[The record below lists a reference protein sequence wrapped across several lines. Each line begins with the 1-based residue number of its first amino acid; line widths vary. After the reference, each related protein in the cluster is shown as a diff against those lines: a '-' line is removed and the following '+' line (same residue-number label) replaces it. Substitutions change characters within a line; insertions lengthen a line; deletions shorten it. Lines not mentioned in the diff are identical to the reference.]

1 MAESL
6 LLLLPVLLFSV
17 IIHECAHGL
26 VAEWWGDPT
35 ARMLGR
41 LTLNPLPHIDL
52 VGSILVPGLLLL
64 TGSGIL
70 FGWAKPVPVT
80 PENFRNR
87 RMGDITVS
95 LAGPASNVLLA
106 LALAVFLGVLTA
118 VAGAERV
125 PDGVV
130 TLCRYGILLNF
141 VLAVF
146 NLIPI
151 PPLDGSHV
159 VANLLPGPLAYAYL
173 SLGQIGLLV
182 LLMLLFLAPGILS
195 FVFAPAW
202 AATEVLLALVE
213 RVA

>member
-1 MAESL
+1 MIESIVY
-6 LLLLPVLLFSV
+6 LLPVLLFSV
-17 IIHECAHGL
+17 IVHECAHGY

-52 VGSILVPGLLLL
+52 FGSILVPGLLLMS
-64 TGSGIL
+64 GSGVL

-80 PENFRNR
+80 PENFRDR

-106 LALAVFLGVLTA
+106 LALAGVLA
-118 VAGAERV
+118 VAAAISGAETV
-125 PDGVV
+125 PPPVLA
-130 TLCRYGILLNF
+130 LCYYGIMLNL

-146 NLIPI
+146 NLLPI

-159 VANLLPGPLAYAYL
+159 VANLLPRPAAYAYQ
-173 SLGQIGLLV
+173 SMGQFGLLLV
-182 LLMLLFLAPGILS
+182 FLLLFIPGLMGTIFL
-195 FVFAPAW
+195 PARI
-202 AATEVLLALVE
+202 ATEMLV
-213 RVA
+213 RFAAGMS

>member
-1 MAESL
+1 MIESIVY
-6 LLLLPVLLFSV
+6 LLPVLLFSV
-17 IIHECAHGL
+17 IVHECAHGY

-52 VGSILVPGLLLL
+52 FGSILVPGLLLL
-64 TGSGIL
+64 SGSGVL

-80 PENFRNR
+80 PQNFRDR

-106 LALAVFLGVLTA
+106 LAIAAALA
-118 VAGAERV
+118 VAGLVWGARGV
-125 PDGVV
+125 PTAAVSLGY
-130 TLCRYGILLNF
+130 YGILLNL

-146 NLIPI
+146 NLLPI

-159 VANLLPGPLAYAYL
+159 VANLLPRPAAYRYE
-173 SLGQIGLLV
+173 SLGQYGLLIV
-182 LLMLLFLAPGILS
+182 FLLMFIPGLLGTIFL
-195 FVFAPAW
+195 PARV
-202 AATEVLLALVE
+202 ATELLIRFALGMS
-213 RVA
+213 